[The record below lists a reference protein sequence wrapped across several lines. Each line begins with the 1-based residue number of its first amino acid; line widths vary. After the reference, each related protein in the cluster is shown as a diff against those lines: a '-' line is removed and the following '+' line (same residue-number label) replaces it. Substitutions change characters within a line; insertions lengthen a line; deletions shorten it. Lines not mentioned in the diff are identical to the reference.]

1 MLRILLAGALGA
13 LLALPAPAMGG
24 QTIAT
29 PSTEN
34 PIFGRAFGAWDLPRD
49 AETGQV
55 TGLLVDVG
63 GRRLAL
69 DAKLFP
75 APMRRDLNTG
85 RLVGALSEI
94 DSSGERVRQVADI
107 VGSYLGG
114 ADGFG
119 KFEVTILTRD
129 PRPIERIGR
138 IVGRFA
144 DPLVNDKDP
153 IGRFVGRWALR

>member
-1 MLRILLAGALGA
+1 MLRILLAGVLGA

-24 QTIAT
+24 RTPTT
-29 PSTEN
+29 PSTDN
-34 PIFGRAFGAWDLPRD
+34 PLFGRAFGAWDLPRD

-55 TGLLVDVG
+55 TGLLVEVG

-75 APMRRDLNTG
+75 APMRRDLHTG
-85 RLVGALSEI
+85 RIVGGLHEI
-94 DSSGERVRQVADI
+94 DLAGNLVRPVADV
-107 VGSYLGG
+107 VGTYIGG
-114 ADGFG
+114 ADGLG
-119 KFEVTILTRD
+119 KFDITILTRD
-129 PRPIERIGR
+129 PRPTERIGR

-144 DPLVNDKDP
+144 DPLVNGKDP